1 MEPHQQGCRSTA
13 YVALAPATLRQT
25 QFGMHAAHPTDDEND
40 LGGLSVDI
48 GDNLVD
54 DGANDALFEPRRPLG
69 VPDGLEITGQGGR

>member
-40 LGGLSVDI
+40 LG
-48 GDNLVD
+48 DNLVD